1 MLGLLLE
8 GSSIKEIKKT
18 YSEYSDYADLVEI
31 LSSVSDPENSEDL
44 TSFVSSLSIPAT
56 LVIAKK
62 HEDSSFYEKLIS
74 LVEKGSFSYVRSG
87 NSHLCTKL
95 SKTFA
100 GKSVQIIRDVSP
112 EQTEKPQNLYKALK
126 KASENSCIPHI
137 QLNIDSEESLINYYS
152 YLKYISA
159 FGKKII
165 SYTGSF
171 SNSAAIL
178 YRKADSMYLCCNGE
192 TLKKLKS
199 IYHADRI
206 DAETTIYAAVG
217 NPENS
222 GLAAIINPGFGP
234 VGMNAVFIPFR
245 TETLKAFFKISE
257 ILGIGGFSITKPF
270 NREIIPY
277 LGRISREV
285 TKTGTANLAVWE
297 NRYLKGM
304 NTDYYGILNLLEKYL
319 DSGEI
324 KNAVVFGCGAAAHSA
339 VWALIYRHVNVTILN
354 RTPEKAKKLASETM
368 SEWDSLE
375 NAAKYTGK
383 ADLVIQATSSTDDYA
398 PDFKFT
404 GNELVCDLVYNTAS
418 SAFMEGAEKAGCR
431 IISGKACL
439 ISQGKLQF
447 EKLTGF
453 YYPD

>member
-8 GSSIKEIKKT
+8 GSSISDIQKT
-18 YSEYSDYADLVEI
+18 YLEYSDYAGIVEI
-31 LSSVSDPENSEDL
+31 QSSVTDLNNPEEL
-44 TSFVSSLSIPAT
+44 ISFVSSLSIPAV
-56 LVIAKK
+56 LVVSKK
-62 HEDSSFYEKLIS
+62 HEDSSSYEKLCS
-74 LVEKGSFSYVRSG
+74 LIEKACFSYVRSA

-95 SKTFA
+95 SKTFT
-100 GKSVQIIRDVSP
+100 GKDIQIIRDVP
-112 EQTEKPQNLYKALK
+112 KEQTEVPQNLYKALK
-126 KASENSCIPHI
+126 KASENSCVPHI
-137 QLNIDSEESLINYYS
+137 ELDIDSEESLINYYS
-152 YLKYISA
+152 YLKHISA
-159 FGKKII
+159 FGKKVI
-165 SYTGSF
+165 SYTGAF

-178 YRKADSMYLCCNGE
+178 YRKADSMYLSCSGQALK
-192 TLKKLKS
+192 TLKTV
-199 IYHADRI
+199 YHADKI
-206 DAETTIYAAVG
+206 DASTVVYAAVG

-222 GLAAIINPGFGP
+222 GLAAIINPGFEP
-234 VGMNAVFIPFR
+234 VGMNAVYIPFR
-245 TETLKAFFKISE
+245 TETLKAFFKIASLLQ
-257 ILGIGGFSITKPF
+257 INGFSITKPF

-277 LGRISREV
+277 LGKISREV

-324 KNAVVFGCGAAAHSA
+324 KNAVVFGCGAAGHSA
-339 VWALIYRHVNVTILN
+339 VWALRYRHVNVTILN
-354 RTPEKAKKLASETM
+354 RTTDKARKLAAETM
-368 SEWDSLE
+368 SSWDSLE
-375 NAAKYTGK
+375 NAAKYTGV
-383 ADLVIQATSSTDDYA
+383 ADLVIQATSSTDDFA

-404 GNELVCDLVYNTAS
+404 GKELVCDLVYNSVT
-418 SAFMEGAEKAGCR
+418 SAFMTGAEKAGCR